1 MAASSAQLPLVSSP
15 NIKKLT
21 KRSPCF
27 AKLAECAD
35 DSAELYALQNWIVNG
50 VPIPTQRDPSAQGLS
65 MSWNVK
71 PTQML
76 DMAFRLPRAVGGNQR
91 ALRRCGLSVIA

>member
-35 DSAELYALQNWIVNG
+35 DSAELYALQNWIV
-50 VPIPTQRDPSAQGLS
+50 
-65 MSWNVK
+65 K

>member
-1 MAASSAQLPLVSSP
+1 MCGRLGRPD
-15 NIKKLT
+15 IT
-21 KRSPCF
+21 W
-27 AKLAECAD
+27 
-35 DSAELYALQNWIVNG
+35 AELYVLQNWIVNS
-50 VPIPTQRDPSAQGLS
+50 VPISIERDPYSKDLS